1 MKQSEEVLDKYFPK
15 GDKRRGEA
23 LVIFASL
30 VNELEGRFE
39 AKIKKW
45 LNKFKD
51 NDIYTGRVIKFE
63 GKINLLEES
72 K

>member
-23 LVIFASL
+23 LVIFVSL